1 MVKRIVKS
9 IYLVLTPLQK
19 RLLRKVPW
27 AKFGFLFLGGKICI
41 FNIRDGE
48 ERERKKKFCSDW
60 QYRQWLIDLLF
71 FSRAFERL
79 ARLLA
84 RTLPLKTNAHYDTKY
99 HHSSRQKLD
108 CCSPPSPRLGHG
120 RGDGGL
126 TEILQRSSKD
136 SLGKKPSLEPLL
148 WKTKNERIWEC
159 HGFCL
164 AASGKFCSVWN
175 FSVAVLESS
184 GFTVSSPSIAFQ
196 LFIGVR
202 AQNSSVVE

>member
-1 MVKRIVKS
+1 MIDR
-9 IYLVLTPLQK
+9 LT
-19 RLLRKVPW
+19 
-27 AKFGFLFLGGKICI
+27 
-41 FNIRDGE
+41 
-48 ERERKKKFCSDW
+48 
-60 QYRQWLIDLLF
+60 LF

-99 HHSSRQKLD
+99 HQSSRQKLD

-120 RGDGGL
+120 RGGGGL

-136 SLGKKPSLEPLL
+136 SLWKKTSLELLL

-175 FSVAVLESS
+175 FSVAVL